1 LNSRHFGSFT
11 FIFTSFGESCL
22 LVSWCAG
29 GRCGMAWHAAMRI
42 VAGVGDLLQMIE
54 NGHTGRILGGRVIE
68 KSDDAICGMHRACGD
83 EECIFLG

>member
-1 LNSRHFGSFT
+1 
-11 FIFTSFGESCL
+11 
-22 LVSWCAG
+22 
-29 GRCGMAWHAAMRI
+29 MAWYAATRI

-54 NGHTGRILGGRVIE
+54 NGHIGRILGGRVIE